1 LRRKSAGLQLGLEGS
16 VNMHQRA
23 LLRRQLSH
31 VEFLEQGIEE
41 LNVEIEERMRL
52 FAAAA
57 DLIDGIWGL
66 GRRSAEAIL
75 AETSSI

>member
-1 LRRKSAGLQLGLEGS
+1 
-16 VNMHQRA
+16 MHQRA
-23 LLRRQLSH
+23 LLRRQLRH